1 MSVIVKGMEMP
12 KKAMFA
18 AILPPDD
25 EHGTWYI
32 SVVEGKGKKADY
44 EIIPLPEKHG
54 DLIDISEKVNIEY
67 YDDMNE
73 EWSLMEGTVEIALF
87 RCCEDFPKVIIEA
100 EGE

>member
-12 KKAMFA
+12 EYTTKAEFGIDADGNPLCMVYNEA
-18 AILPPDD
+18 GTEPD
-25 EHGTWYI
+25 I
-32 SVVEGKGKKADY
+32 Y
-44 EIIPLPEKHG
+44 EIIPLPEMHG